1 VAVGGSENFYSV
13 FEAELQDVIPI
24 CRTTIAGMRIVGRL
38 TVGYVSWKAPPEMGK
53 VPKRKKNSSLML
65 FML

>member
-38 TVGYVSWKAPPEMGK
+38 TVGYVSPGKPPREQGRPRRGRRI
-53 VPKRKKNSSLML
+53 VC
-65 FML
+65 